1 MEDAQMAL
9 LAWNDTFS
17 VKVRQFDDQHKK
29 LIVLI
34 NQLHDAMRVG
44 KGGDVVGEVLKSLID
59 YTSTHFAAE
68 ERLMKMHSYPEL
80 ESHRREHTQ
89 LVKQVLDIQQ
99 AMTEGRKPL
108 TMNIMGFLKEWLVK
122 HIQGDD
128 RKYGS
133 YLNSK
138 GVA

>member
-1 MEDAQMAL
+1 MAL
-9 LAWNDTFS
+9 LAWNDTYS

-29 LIVLI
+29 LIILI

-68 ERLMKMHSYPEL
+68 ERLMKMHSYPEY
-80 ESHRREHTQ
+80 EAHKKEHNQ
-89 LVKQVLDIQQ
+89 LVVQVLDIQKSMSSGQ
-99 AMTEGRKPL
+99 RPL
-108 TMNIMGFLKEWLVK
+108 TMNVMSFLKEWLVK